1 MNCWITRFARAVPAA
16 WVVALSTSLAFAQ
29 APPPTTTLPP
39 VVVET
44 PRLVPER
51 QQSDDQARE
60 EIERVPGGVGLVPQE
75 RLEESR
81 AANLKD
87 ALDFTPGVL
96 VRPRFGAADESQL
109 SIRGS
114 GLRNNFHLRGV
125 NVLLDGFVY
134 GQADGFSDFES
145 LELLATR
152 RIEVYKGA
160 NALRYGGFTLGGA
173 VNLVTKTGQ
182 DEGLLGLRT
191 EAGSFGYAKNHIA
204 TGQVRGPL
212 DLYASYTDMVLE
224 GYRDY
229 SSQIRHRLVSSLGY
243 ALGGGSTVRLDV
255 FQVHNDEQLPG
266 ALTRREFEA
275 NPRQADPT
283 NVATRASRH
292 YDATRGAVTFRT
304 PLGETSFLEAR
315 AQADYSDLDHPLAFA
330 LIDQTTYTWGGE
342 VRYLQTAPLLGM
354 ASRFTAG
361 LQYLSTNQ
369 HDVNFATRLGN
380 RGLRTKNQL
389 NQATNVGLYAEE
401 QLDLTPAV
409 TVIAGAREQWT
420 YRAVRDEF
428 LTDGNGSGD
437 VDDFSFVP
445 RVGAIARVSRDVQVY
460 GNASY
465 AYEPPLILELTAPG
479 QINTRNLALLRPQ
492 TALQFE
498 LGTRGRAFD
507 RVAWDVAAYD
517 IELRDEI
524 QNVNVQPFPGAPF
537 TIPRY
542 RNIERSRHMGLE
554 AGFDVT
560 LVRDLAGGRLGTR
573 LAYTWSRFVFVDDP
587 VFGGN
592 DLPGAPRH
600 FVRAELRWDHAS
612 GFWIAPNVELVPEG
626 YFVNST
632 NSARTS
638 PYELAGVRMGYDYK
652 PWHVS
657 VFFEGKN
664 LADAAYIS
672 SVQVDNAVGRF
683 FEPGDGRAFY
693 GGIAWR
699 FR

>member
-1 MNCWITRFARAVPAA
+1 MSPFSPALTAVVVPGLA
-16 WVVALSTSLAFAQ
+16 VALSATLAFAQ
-29 APPPTTTLPP
+29 APPPTTLPP

-44 PRLVPER
+44 PRAVPER
-51 QQSDDQARE
+51 HQTSEQARE

-145 LELLATR
+145 LELLAAK

-173 VNLVTKTGQ
+173 VNLVTKTGE
-182 DEGLLGLRT
+182 DEGLLGLRS
-191 EAGSFGYAKNHIA
+191 EAGSFGYAKNHLA
-204 TGQVRGPL
+204 TGQVWGPL
-212 DLYASYTDMVLE
+212 DLYAGYTDVVLE

-229 SSQIRHRLVSSLGY
+229 SSQVRHRFVSSLGY
-243 ALGGGSTVRLDV
+243 ALGGGSTLRVDLS
-255 FQVHNDEQLPG
+255 QVHSHEQLPG
-266 ALTRREFEA
+266 ALTRTELEA
-275 NPRQADPT
+275 NPRRADPA
-283 NVATRASRH
+283 NVAARAARD
-292 YDATRGAVTFRT
+292 YDYTRGALTFRT

-315 AQADYSDLDHPLAFA
+315 AQADYSDLDHPLSFA
-330 LIDQTTYTWGGE
+330 IIDQTTYTWGGE
-342 VRYLQTAPLLGM
+342 VRYLQTAPLFGM

-369 HDVNFATRLGN
+369 RDVQFANRLGH

-389 NQATNVGLYAEE
+389 NQATNIGVYAEE
-401 QLDLTPAV
+401 QLDVTPAV
-409 TVIAGAREQWT
+409 TVVVAAREQWA
-420 YRAVRDEF
+420 YRAVRDSF

-437 VDDFSFVP
+437 ADDFSFVP
-445 RVGAIARVSRDVQVY
+445 RAGVIVRVSRDMQLY

-479 QINTRNLALLRPQ
+479 QLNTRNLSLLKPQ
-492 TALQFE
+492 TAWQFE
-498 LGTRGRAFD
+498 IGTRGRAFD
-507 RVAWDVAAYD
+507 RIGWDVAVYD

-524 QNVNVQPFPGAPF
+524 QNVNVQPFPAAPF

-542 RNIERSRHMGLE
+542 RNIDRSRHMGLE
-554 AGFDVT
+554 AGLDVT
-560 LVRDLAGGRLGTR
+560 LVRDLAGGRLGGR
-573 LAYTWSRFVFVDDP
+573 VAYTWSRFAFVDDP
-587 VFGGN
+587 TYGDN

-600 FVRAELRWDHAS
+600 FVRAELRWDHPS

-632 NSARTS
+632 NTTRTS
-638 PYELAGVRMGYDYK
+638 PYELGGVRMGYDYR
-652 PWHVS
+652 PWNLG
-657 VFFEGKN
+657 VFFEARN
-664 LADAAYIS
+664 LADTAYTS

-683 FEPGDGRAFY
+683 FEPGDGRAVY